1 MFVCPNDRPDTGFR
15 TSFLIR
21 LIYAI
26 CLAGA
31 TFNHARVVA
40 AYCLNWNYGGLPAF
54 VCIFWTAL
62 TFIDP
67 LAVIL
72 LMAKPLWGLGLTA
85 AIIVC
90 DVAVNSWV
98 GLTYGFDIASFLA
111 QALFLLFV
119 LATVGIAWR
128 AEAHTSEFLHA

>member
-1 MFVCPNDRPDTGFR
+1 MKTIRNA
-15 TSFLIR
+15 SFLIR
-21 LIYAI
+21 LTYAI

-31 TFNHARVVA
+31 SYNHARIVA
-40 AYCLNWNYGGLPAF
+40 SHGLDWNYGGLPVF

-72 LMAKPLWGLGLTA
+72 LMTKSILGLALTV

-90 DVAVNSWV
+90 DVVINSWV
-98 GLTYGFDIASFLA
+98 GMTYGFDIASFLA
-111 QALFLLFV
+111 QALFLVFV
-119 LATVGIAWR
+119 MSTVGIAWSSEYERPLRRQER
-128 AEAHTSEFLHA
+128 A